1 MSHLPL
7 SCMVNMDDA
16 IDGICCLLSSRDVR
30 TMLICGPSGT
40 GKSVAARGV
49 SRLFPGIC
57 QIEVPVNVTL
67 ESLYGSVDMEVAI
80 GTGECVRSNS
90 IFSRSNGGI
99 IIVDNANLMDNG
111 TLFAIVETVSEG
123 VARAE
128 IGGLSSDYPCDS
140 RLICTMD
147 PDEGPLPEHILDRF
161 DICVFTSNTDSEEVH
176 RSIMMLNLANERDPS
191 SIESSVS
198 RKEAVLRSR
207 IDSARLRN
215 PTVPN
220 DYPDMISKICKEMHV
235 EGHRGD
241 VAVLNVAIALSALDG
256 LDMAGM
262 EQLRTAVRLCL
273 EHRRKDES
281 EETEPQQQEMEQEQS
296 DDDSSDDSMDERR
309 DQDHE
314 QQQQDNGNEQGPE
327 TSEDSNQDEHPDDGQ
342 ASNDDDGDDEDD
354 GGPATDR
361 VFSIGETFDVRDFIP
376 PQTRR
381 NRNRKSGRRE
391 KSRSDDGS
399 GRTVGH
405 RIPNGRVRDISLTA
419 SIRAAA
425 PYQSSREHNG
435 LAVVLHDDD
444 LRERVR
450 VKVKGTRILFVVDGS
465 GSVGAHERMVAVK
478 GAVLSMLEDAY
489 RRRDEVG
496 MVVFRGETAENTLPM
511 TRSVLTAYMHLSEL
525 PTGGRTPLL
534 SGLAMGYDI
543 LRPEADAGREPVMVV
558 LTDGRGNVGLD
569 GGKQDPEELKRI
581 TETLSQSGIR
591 ILVVDT
597 EVGCIRFGRAIELS
611 KLLSADYVVLE
622 DLDARSLSDTVR
634 SAMGIFEV

>member
-1 MSHLPL
+1 
-7 SCMVNMDDA
+7 MVDMDDV
-16 IDGICCLLSSRDVR
+16 IDGVCCLMSSDDVR

-49 SRLFPGIC
+49 SRLFPGKR
-57 QIEVPVNVTL
+57 QVEVPVNVTV
-67 ESLYGSVDMEVAI
+67 ESLYGSVDLEVAI
-80 GTGECVRSNS
+80 DTGGCVRSDS
-90 IFSRSNGGI
+90 IFSRADGGVI
-99 IIVDNANLMDNG
+99 VVDNANLMDEG

-128 IGGLSSDYPCDS
+128 VGGLSSDYICDS
-140 RLICTMD
+140 RLICTMN
-147 PDEGPLPEHILDRF
+147 PDEGAIPQHIMDRF
-161 DICVFTSNTDSEEVH
+161 DICVFTGNTDSEASRRHV
-176 RSIMMLNLANERDPS
+176 MALNLTNDVDPD
-191 SIESSVS
+191 SVDRLAS
-198 RKEAVLRSR
+198 GREDMIRSR
-207 IDSARLRN
+207 VESARSRT
-215 PTVPN
+215 PRVPE
-220 DYPDMISKICKEMHV
+220 DYPEMISRICSEMHV

-241 VAVLNVAIALSALDG
+241 VAVLNVALALTALDG
-256 LDMAGM
+256 SDVAGM
-262 EQLRTAVRLCL
+262 EHLRKAVRMCL
-273 EHRRKDES
+273 EHRRRDES
-281 EETEPQQQEMEQEQS
+281 KEPEPPQQKMEQEQS
-296 DDDSSDDSMDERR
+296 DDGDS
-309 DQDHE
+309 
-314 QQQQDNGNEQGPE
+314 
-327 TSEDSNQDEHPDDGQ
+327 
-342 ASNDDDGDDEDD
+342 DDGDDDRREDSEQQSSGDGRQEPSTFDDTEQGDQPDTDSPSEDDGGEDEDD
-354 GGPATDR
+354 GGSVTERIFA
-361 VFSIGETFDVRDFIP
+361 IGESFDVRDFIP

-391 KSRSDDGS
+391 RSRSDDGS

-405 RIPNGRVRDISLTA
+405 RLPNGRVRDISLTA

-425 PYQSSREHNG
+425 PYQSTREHNG
-435 LAVVLHDDD
+435 LAVVLHDED

-496 MVVFRGETAENTLPM
+496 MIVFRGESAENTLPM

-534 SGLAMGYDI
+534 SGLVMGYEI
-543 LRPEADAGREPVMVV
+543 LRSEAEAGREPVMVV

-569 GGKQDPEELKRI
+569 GGKQDPEELMRV

-597 EVGCIRFGRAIELS
+597 ETGCIRFGRAIELS
-611 KLLSADYVVLE
+611 KLLSADYTVLE